1 MDFLTLSRV
10 KDAVKELGIDDIP
23 SASSEDAIERI
34 ADIFVLAYD
43 KNKNA
48 ICQLIREI
56 NGTPNDEIQF
66 LDITVMREKMI
77 NFFENSPQN
86 LISMIETYVAELNMQ
101 REAVISSRVEMM
113 KAISNQIKNQI
124 QGSETLIDKFL
135 PNLNNQESEQTS

>member
-66 LDITVMREKMI
+66 LDIIVMREKMI

-135 PNLNNQESEQTS
+135 PDLNNQESEQTS